1 MYNMQGWTNGSVDSR
16 PLHCAIVENLPAE
29 EIEKPPPEIGPR
41 GSASEVLEEAL
52 GKLDW
57 SLQCSHDFSDKGDRA
72 AILCL
77 RFPHPALSMQQPGG
91 SRGFNSEQ
99 GLRVLPKIMPDPQQ
113 TRVRFMAILF
123 GSNDACFPDAE
134 NGQHVPLDQY
144 KKNLVKLLTHPA
156 LEAHN
161 PRLLLVTPPPIE
173 ERRLDHRVK
182 SQGYLKLNRSNV
194 VTKQYANASREIA
207 KEMKVGC
214 VDLWTA
220 FMSKAG
226 WQTGDPLYGS
236 QCLPENDAIRA
247 LIHDGRPY
255 LILLAGHNSAN
266 SHCEGLHFT
275 PEAYKIFFE
284 EVMKVIASTWPD
296 QMPEQLPYVI
306 PAWDDGAAW
315 AEEGLSMGK
324 NTVVRHD

>member
-1 MYNMQGWTNGSVDSR
+1 MFPRLFRQGRQSCH
-16 PLHCAIVENLPAE
+16 PLPSIPA
-29 EIEKPPPEIGPR
+29 PR
-41 GSASEVLEEAL
+41 SFHATTRWLSPSLYDQFILYGASIMEQASTQERGFAL
-52 GKLDW
+52 
-57 SLQCSHDFSDKGDRA
+57 A
-72 AILCL
+72 
-77 RFPHPALSMQQPGG
+77 PALQQAYIRRLDVVNRGF
-91 SRGFNSEQ
+91 SGFNSEQ

-194 VTKQYANASREIA
+194 VTKQYADASREIA

-247 LIHDGRPY
+247 LIHD
-255 LILLAGHNSAN
+255 
-266 SHCEGLHFT
+266 GLHFT

>member
-1 MYNMQGWTNGSVDSR
+1 MFPRLFRQGRQSCH
-16 PLHCAIVENLPAE
+16 PLPSIPA
-29 EIEKPPPEIGPR
+29 PR
-41 GSASEVLEEAL
+41 SFHATTRWLSPSLYDQFILYGASIMEQASTQKRGFAL
-52 GKLDW
+52 
-57 SLQCSHDFSDKGDRA
+57 A
-72 AILCL
+72 
-77 RFPHPALSMQQPGG
+77 PALQQAYIRRLDVVNRGF
-91 SRGFNSEQ
+91 SGFNSEQ

-156 LEAHN
+156 LEAHH

-194 VTKQYANASREIA
+194 VTKQYADASREIA

-247 LIHDGRPY
+247 LIHD
-255 LILLAGHNSAN
+255 
-266 SHCEGLHFT
+266 GLHFT